1 MLQTRGIHHVTAM
14 TSDAEKMYQF
24 MTEILGLRLAKKTVN
39 QDDIHTY
46 HLFFTDAMGSP
57 GTDLTYFD
65 FPNSRKRSTGKN
77 SIQTIGLRVKNHEA
91 LSYFKSRFE
100 TFNVVHK
107 EIQTLFD
114 MTILPFQDF
123 DGQYYML
130 VSDEGIHVEDQTQP
144 WHETDIPEAYRILGL
159 GPIEFIVHDLDVM
172 TKVMEDMMHFKK
184 VTTLN
189 HTSLFE
195 TYRGGNASR
204 VIVREDASLPQAIQG
219 FGGVHHVAFRVED
232 DEALQ
237 QWIHHLNQL
246 PARHSGYVDRF
257 YFHSL
262 YTRLHQGILFEFA
275 TDGPGFEDDE
285 EDLTTLGTTLA
296 LPPKLR
302 PYRKQIEAQIKPI
315 QTGKKS

>member
-1 MLQTRGIHHVTAM
+1 MLETQGIHHITAM
-14 TSDAEKMYQF
+14 TSDAEKIYQF

-46 HLFFTDAMGSP
+46 HLFFTDAIGSP
-57 GTDLTYFD
+57 GTDLTFFD
-65 FPNSRKRSTGKN
+65 FPNAQKRTTGKN

-91 LSYFKSRFE
+91 LVYFKSRFDR
-100 TFNVVHK
+100 FNVSQ
-107 EIQTLFD
+107 ENIQTLFD
-114 MTILPFQDF
+114 MSILPFQDF

-130 VSDEGIHVEDQTQP
+130 VSDEGIHVEDHTQP
-144 WHETDIPEAYRILGL
+144 WHDTDIPENYRILGL
-159 GPIEFIVHDLDVM
+159 GPIELIVHDLEVM

-184 VTTLN
+184 IQ
-189 HTSLFE
+189 SLEHIALFD
-195 TYRGGNASR
+195 TYHGGNASR
-204 VIVREDASLPQAIQG
+204 VIVREDARLPQAIQG
-219 FGGVHHVAFRVED
+219 YGGVHHVAFRVEND
-232 DEALQ
+232 DALKN
-237 QWIHHLNQL
+237 WIHHLNQI

-275 TDGPGFEDDE
+275 TDGPGFADDE

-315 QTGKKS
+315 QTGRKS

>member
-1 MLQTRGIHHVTAM
+1 MLQTQGIHHVTAM
-14 TSDAEKMYQF
+14 TSDAEKIYQF
-24 MTEILGLRLAKKTVN
+24 MTYVLGLRLAKKTVN

-46 HLFFTDAMGSP
+46 HLFFTDAIGSP
-57 GTDLTYFD
+57 GTDLTFFD
-65 FPNSRKRSTGKN
+65 FPNSRERTTGKN
-77 SIQTIGLRVKNHEA
+77 SIQTIGLRVKNQDA
-91 LSYFKSRFE
+91 LAYFKSRFE
-100 TFNVVHK
+100 CLNVTH
-107 EIQTLFD
+107 EDIQTLFD

-144 WHETDIPEAYRILGL
+144 WHETDIPEDYRILGL
-159 GPIEFIVHDLDVM
+159 GPIEFIVHDLEVM
-172 TKVMEDMMHFKK
+172 TKVMVDMMHFKK
-184 VTTLN
+184 IQSEDHLA
-189 HTSLFE
+189 LFE
-195 TYRGGNASR
+195 TYHGGNASR
-204 VIVREDASLPQAIQG
+204 VIVKEDASLPLAIQG

-232 DEALQ
+232 DEALEK
-237 QWIHHLNQL
+237 WIHHLNQI
-246 PARHSGYVDRF
+246 PTRHSGYVDRF

-285 EDLTTLGTTLA
+285 EDVTTLGTTLA

-315 QTGKKS
+315 QTGSKS